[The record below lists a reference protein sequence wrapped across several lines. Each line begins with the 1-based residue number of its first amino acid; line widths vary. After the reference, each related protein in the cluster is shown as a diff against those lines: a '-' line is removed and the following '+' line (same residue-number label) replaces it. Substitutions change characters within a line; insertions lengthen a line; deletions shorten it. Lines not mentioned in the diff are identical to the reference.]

1 MKICDAIIINDNF
14 YKTPKN
20 LEELKDLENKLT
32 YIDQPLTSQLS
43 SLLQILCKTSNNP
56 KMIEYLLKQGANP
69 YYMDIDGNTAYEYAI
84 ENIYHMKDWLFI
96 LLNQY
101 SSRFKHPDTDSR
113 PTYSYHQIQTHQP
126 PHLYHQETHAQDAHQ
141 TKQAQTKRILDI
153 SLYGKL

>member
-1 MKICDAIIINDNF
+1 MEVCDAIIINDKF
-14 YKTPKN
+14 YPMAEN
-20 LEELKDLENKLT
+20 LDSLKELENKLT

-43 SLLQILCKTSNNP
+43 SLLQILCKKSNNP

-113 PTYSYHQIQTHQP
+113 NEFVFNFIKAEIIKHELEQREKEKT
-126 PHLYHQETHAQDAHQ
+126 LLEV
-141 TKQAQTKRILDI
+141 LDTLSI
-153 SLYGKL
+153 DEEV

>member
-1 MKICDAIIINDNF
+1 MEVCDAIIINDKF
-14 YKTPKN
+14 YPMAEN
-20 LEELKDLENKLT
+20 LDSLKELENKLT

-43 SLLQILCKTSNNP
+43 SLLQILCKKSNNP

-101 SSRFKHPDTDSR
+101 SSRFMHPDTDSR
-113 PTYSYHQIQTHQP
+113 NEFVFNFIKAEIIKHELEQREKEKT
-126 PHLYHQETHAQDAHQ
+126 LLEV
-141 TKQAQTKRILDI
+141 LDTLSI
-153 SLYGKL
+153 DEEV

>member
-1 MKICDAIIINDNF
+1 MEICDAIIINDKF
-14 YKTPKN
+14 YPMAEN
-20 LEELKDLENKLT
+20 LDSLKELENKLT

-101 SSRFKHPDTDSR
+101 SSRFKHPDTVSR
-113 PTYSYHQIQTHQP
+113 NEFVFNFIKAEIIKHELEQREKEKTLLQV
-126 PHLYHQETHAQDAHQ
+126 
-141 TKQAQTKRILDI
+141 LDTL
-153 SLYGKL
+153 SVDEEV

>member
-1 MKICDAIIINDNF
+1 MEICDAIIINDKF
-14 YKTPKN
+14 YPMAEN
-20 LEELKDLENKLT
+20 LDSLKELENKLT

-43 SLLQILCKTSNNP
+43 SLLQILCKKSNNP

-113 PTYSYHQIQTHQP
+113 NEFVFNFIKAEIIKHELEQREKEKT
-126 PHLYHQETHAQDAHQ
+126 LLEV
-141 TKQAQTKRILDI
+141 LDTL
-153 SLYGKL
+153 SVDEEV

>member
-1 MKICDAIIINDNF
+1 MEICDAIIINDNF

-43 SLLQILCKTSNNP
+43 SLLQILCKKSNNP

-69 YYMDIDGNTAYEYAI
+69 YYMDIDGNTAYEYAL

-113 PTYSYHQIQTHQP
+113 NEFVFNFIKAEIIKHELEQREKEKT
-126 PHLYHQETHAQDAHQ
+126 LLEV
-141 TKQAQTKRILDI
+141 LDTLSI
-153 SLYGKL
+153 DEEV

>member
-1 MKICDAIIINDNF
+1 MEICDAIIINDNF

-43 SLLQILCKTSNNP
+43 SLLQILCKKSNNP

-84 ENIYHMKDWLFI
+84 ENIYHMKDWLCI

-101 SSRFKHPDTDSR
+101 SSRFKNPDTDSR
-113 PTYSYHQIQTHQP
+113 NEFVFNFIKAEIIKHELEQREKEKT
-126 PHLYHQETHAQDAHQ
+126 LLEV
-141 TKQAQTKRILDI
+141 LDTLSI
-153 SLYGKL
+153 DEKV

>member
-1 MKICDAIIINDNF
+1 MEVCDAIIINDNF
-14 YKTPKN
+14 YNTPKN

-113 PTYSYHQIQTHQP
+113 NEFVFNFIKAEIIKHELEQREKEKT
-126 PHLYHQETHAQDAHQ
+126 LLEV
-141 TKQAQTKRILDI
+141 LDTLSI
-153 SLYGKL
+153 DEEV

>member
-1 MKICDAIIINDNF
+1 MEICDAIIINDNF

-43 SLLQILCKTSNNP
+43 SLLQILCKKSNNP

-113 PTYSYHQIQTHQP
+113 NEFVFNFIKAEIIKHELEQREKEKT
-126 PHLYHQETHAQDAHQ
+126 LLEV
-141 TKQAQTKRILDI
+141 LDTL
-153 SLYGKL
+153 SVDEEV

>member
-1 MKICDAIIINDNF
+1 MEVCDAIIINDNF

-32 YIDQPLTSQLS
+32 YIDQPLNSRLS
-43 SLLQILCKTSNNP
+43 SLLQILCKKSNNP

-113 PTYSYHQIQTHQP
+113 NEFVFNFIKAEIIKHELEQREKEKT
-126 PHLYHQETHAQDAHQ
+126 LLEV
-141 TKQAQTKRILDI
+141 LDTL
-153 SLYGKL
+153 SVDEEV

>member
-1 MKICDAIIINDNF
+1 MEICDAIIINDNF

-32 YIDQPLTSQLS
+32 YIDQPLNSQLS
-43 SLLQILCKTSNNP
+43 SLLQILCKKSNNP

-113 PTYSYHQIQTHQP
+113 NEFVFNFIKAEIIKHELEQREKEKT
-126 PHLYHQETHAQDAHQ
+126 LLEV
-141 TKQAQTKRILDI
+141 LDTL
-153 SLYGKL
+153 SVDEEV

>member
-1 MKICDAIIINDNF
+1 MAITDMIIISDTF
-14 YKTPKN
+14 YKMAEN
-20 LEELKDLENKLT
+20 IEELKELESKLT

-69 YYMDIDGNTAYEYAI
+69 YYMDIDGNTAYEYAL

-113 PTYSYHQIQTHQP
+113 NEFVFNFIKAEIIKHELEQREKEKT
-126 PHLYHQETHAQDAHQ
+126 LLEV
-141 TKQAQTKRILDI
+141 LDTLSI
-153 SLYGKL
+153 DEEV

>member
-1 MKICDAIIINDNF
+1 MAITDMIIINDTF
-14 YKTPKN
+14 YKMAEN
-20 LEELKDLENKLT
+20 IEELKELENKLT

-69 YYMDIDGNTAYEYAI
+69 YYMDIDGNTAYEYAL

-101 SSRFKHPDTDSR
+101 STRFKHPDTCSR
-113 PTYSYHQIQTHQP
+113 NEFVFNFIKAEIIKHELEQREKEKT
-126 PHLYHQETHAQDAHQ
+126 LLEV
-141 TKQAQTKRILDI
+141 LDTLSI
-153 SLYGKL
+153 DEGI

>member
-1 MKICDAIIINDNF
+1 MEICDAIIINDNF

-43 SLLQILCKTSNNP
+43 SLLQILCKKSNNP

-69 YYMDIDGNTAYEYAI
+69 YYMDIDGMTSYEYAI

-113 PTYSYHQIQTHQP
+113 NEFVFNFIKAEIIKHELEQREKEKT
-126 PHLYHQETHAQDAHQ
+126 LLEV
-141 TKQAQTKRILDI
+141 LDTL
-153 SLYGKL
+153 SVDEEV

>member
-1 MKICDAIIINDNF
+1 MEICDAIIINDKF
-14 YKTPKN
+14 YPMAEN
-20 LEELKDLENKLT
+20 LDSLKELENKLT

-113 PTYSYHQIQTHQP
+113 NEFVFNFIKAEIIKHELEQREKEKT
-126 PHLYHQETHAQDAHQ
+126 LLEV
-141 TKQAQTKRILDI
+141 LDTL
-153 SLYGKL
+153 SVDEEV

>member
-1 MKICDAIIINDNF
+1 MEICDAIIINDNF

-113 PTYSYHQIQTHQP
+113 NEFVFNFIKAEIIKHELERREKEKT
-126 PHLYHQETHAQDAHQ
+126 LLEV
-141 TKQAQTKRILDI
+141 LDTL
-153 SLYGKL
+153 SVDEEV

>member
-1 MKICDAIIINDNF
+1 MEVCDAIIINDNF

-43 SLLQILCKTSNNP
+43 SLLQILCKKSNNP

-101 SSRFKHPDTDSR
+101 SSRFMHPDTDSR
-113 PTYSYHQIQTHQP
+113 NEFVFNFIKAEIIKHELEQREKEKT
-126 PHLYHQETHAQDAHQ
+126 LLEV
-141 TKQAQTKRILDI
+141 LDTLSI
-153 SLYGKL
+153 DEEV

>member
-1 MKICDAIIINDNF
+1 MAITDMIIISDTF
-14 YKTPKN
+14 YKMAEN
-20 LEELKDLENKLT
+20 IEELKELESKLT

-69 YYMDIDGNTAYEYAI
+69 YYMDIDGNTAYEYAL

-101 SSRFKHPDTDSR
+101 STRFKHPDTDSR
-113 PTYSYHQIQTHQP
+113 KEFVFNFIKAEIIKHELEQREKEKT
-126 PHLYHQETHAQDAHQ
+126 LLEV
-141 TKQAQTKRILDI
+141 LDTLSI
-153 SLYGKL
+153 GEEI

>member
-1 MKICDAIIINDNF
+1 MEICDAIIINDKF
-14 YKTPKN
+14 YPMAEN
-20 LEELKDLENKLT
+20 LDSLKELENKLT

-43 SLLQILCKTSNNP
+43 SLLQILCKISSNP

-113 PTYSYHQIQTHQP
+113 NEFVFNFIKAEIIKHELEQREKEKT
-126 PHLYHQETHAQDAHQ
+126 LLEV
-141 TKQAQTKRILDI
+141 LDTLSI
-153 SLYGKL
+153 DEEV

>member
-1 MKICDAIIINDNF
+1 MAITDMIIINDTF
-14 YKTPKN
+14 YKTAEN
-20 LEELKDLENKLT
+20 IEELKELENKLT

-69 YYMDIDGNTAYEYAI
+69 YYMDIDGNTAYEYAL

-101 SSRFKHPDTDSR
+101 STRFKHPDTCSR
-113 PTYSYHQIQTHQP
+113 YEFVFNFIKAEIIKHELEQREKEKTLLQV
-126 PHLYHQETHAQDAHQ
+126 
-141 TKQAQTKRILDI
+141 LDTLAI
-153 SLYGKL
+153 DEEV

>member
-1 MKICDAIIINDNF
+1 MEICDAIIINDNF

-43 SLLQILCKTSNNP
+43 SLLQILCKKSNNP

-69 YYMDIDGNTAYEYAI
+69 YYMDLDGNTAYEYAI

-113 PTYSYHQIQTHQP
+113 NEFVFNFIKAEIIKHELEQREKEKTLLQV
-126 PHLYHQETHAQDAHQ
+126 
-141 TKQAQTKRILDI
+141 LDTLSI
-153 SLYGKL
+153 DEEV

>member
-1 MKICDAIIINDNF
+1 MAITDMIIISDTF
-14 YKTPKN
+14 YKMAEN
-20 LEELKDLENKLT
+20 IEELKELESKLT

-69 YYMDIDGNTAYEYAI
+69 YYMDIDGNTAYEYAL

-101 SSRFKHPDTDSR
+101 STRFKHPNTCSR
-113 PTYSYHQIQTHQP
+113 NEFVFNFIKAEIIKHELEQR
-126 PHLYHQETHAQDAHQ
+126 E
-141 TKQAQTKRILDI
+141 KERILLQELDNLSI
-153 SLYGKL
+153 DEVF